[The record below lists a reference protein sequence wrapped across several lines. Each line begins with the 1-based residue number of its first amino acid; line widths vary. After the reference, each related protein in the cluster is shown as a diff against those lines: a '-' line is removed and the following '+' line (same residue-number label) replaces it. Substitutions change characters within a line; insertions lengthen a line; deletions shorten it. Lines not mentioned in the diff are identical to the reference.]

1 MVFLKASSFCP
12 TINIGSS
19 LGLLSVILLLPCV
32 MGAHSFGS
40 AGPASSFAP
49 AVHRWCGCSG
59 GPTQSPESG
68 PRWKLNCSAHQLS
81 HACTTETNPPTLT
94 KHEAGPALLFTCPL
108 AIHPCSHYQ
117 DQLYCAAQGRRCV
130 TALLSAATCEGHR
143 ASSPTL
149 ILLGPALQHPH
160 HQDQLS
166 HGA

>member
-1 MVFLKASSFCP
+1 MVFLKAYSFCP
-12 TINIGSS
+12 IINIGSS

-40 AGPASSFAP
+40 AGPASSFASSG
-49 AVHRWCGCSG
+49 WGGCSG
-59 GPTQSPESG
+59 GPTQSPEAG
-68 PRWKLNCSAHQLS
+68 PSWKLSWSAHRLS

-94 KHEAGPALLFTCPL
+94 KHGGGPALLFICPL
-108 AIHPCSHYQ
+108 ATHPCSHYQ
-117 DQLYCAAQGRRCV
+117 DQLYCSARGRRCMA
-130 TALLSAATCEGHR
+130 ALLSAATCEGHR

-149 ILLGPALQHPH
+149 ILLGPHLQHPH